1 MGPDE
6 LHKQGETASLMREV
20 ISELQAAKSFSNFG
34 AYNIKREIRKAQVQE
49 SEEKEKEVGTNKV
62 FGGVAPPS
70 IP

>member
-6 LHKQGETASLMREV
+6 LHKQGDTASLMREV

-49 SEEKEKEVGTNKV
+49 SEEKEKEVD
-62 FGGVAPPS
+62 
-70 IP
+70 